1 MTSIQII
8 VGTVMGTAQAC
19 AQLAQAQLQEQ
30 FDVTVNTAFNREDLQ
45 KSDIILIC
53 TSNTGV
59 GDLPSNIVPFYR
71 VLIEEYP
78 AIAGMRYG
86 LINLGDSNYPSFG
99 KAGQTLDFAM
109 SELGAERIGEPL
121 VLDASDSCEQEPRLR
136 QWLEQWSGQL

>member
-8 VGTVMGTAQAC
+8 VGTVMGSAQAC
-19 AQLAQAQLQEQ
+19 AELAQTQLQQQ
-30 FDVTVNTAFNREDLQ
+30 FDVTLNSAFSRDDLQ
-45 KSDIILIC
+45 KSDVILIC

-99 KAGQTLDFAM
+99 EAGQKLDVAM
-109 SELGAERIGEPL
+109 SELGAQRIGEPL
-121 VLDASDSCEQEPRLR
+121 VLDASDPAQRDSLLLNWLAQWVEQL
-136 QWLEQWSGQL
+136 